1 MSRKLYLTANHVLSF
16 TAPTALDGF
25 DEYFSDPQKPVT
37 YRLRPIRPT
46 YAEGSTWDYWLVDD
60 QRFAADRPDVLV
72 YTSDVLTTSVKNR
85 GSANRPSIRSDQRH

>member
-1 MSRKLYLTANHVLSF
+1 MAALRQLASVLRARLPAHVLRKLYLTANHALSF

-46 YAEGSTWDYWLVDD
+46 YAEGSTWDYWLVED

-72 YTSDVLTTSVKNR
+72 LYK
-85 GSANRPSIRSDQRH
+85 